1 MPVTG
6 TLGAL
11 TYTKTILGEND
22 WVMHFSS
29 TDFANLP
36 VNFVSFDSLQG
47 EMYIAGGLNLAS
59 AGGWPTDVYSNT
71 FVMSVFTDGVP
82 RIRYSTEY
90 ERNQAVATS
99 SSVNGT
105 TDTINFNFA
114 NNLFGKFFNND
125 LVRFSPGDLAAGI
138 NSATTYYIKNVSSYS
153 TQISTGPGGAA
164 ANLTNPGGPVIVS
177 MASLK
182 ANTTSGEFTPGNII
196 FNSYDTTLVLSGSM
210 ELAAPSTDETHTNYV
225 GVITL
230 DTDGSY
236 TNAVRFLPRLSPNVN
251 VIANTQSCTSVATS
265 AGGNIVTSSVYYFK
279 NTGVSFNGNAF
290 NVITKI
296 DNGNITWQRTSNSIN
311 ESPTQNYPYQL
322 RGLLGQTSDGNVVN
336 VITTQYRTFPF
347 SNSASSTEYYMATR
361 KLNEADGS
369 TIWKRGVNPSGGNA
383 FQYQGPFVGL
393 AIDSGDDIYISSKE
407 INLDTSAFC
416 TYGSFMLKL
425 NNSGGTVWQKHYV
438 VNSGINTQI
447 EDLHIDSSDQLYFVA
462 KGGLSGTGPIISR
475 PATEM
480 IIGELDTSGN
490 EVWSNKMT
498 FSAGTS
504 VFPIGIKKYDT
515 SLYILAQNGDN
526 NVGMLFKIPADGTI
540 PGSGTYPISTS
551 VMNYTITYA
560 SDSLNIVNSNM
571 FLDTIST
578 ANLANLTAT
587 QFSSAI
593 YTDDPI
599 TILQE
604 TRPLG

>member
-11 TYTKTILGEND
+11 TYTKTILGGND

-71 FVMSVFTDGVP
+71 FVMSVYTDGVP

-99 SSVNGT
+99 TSVNGT
-105 TDTINFNFA
+105 TDTIDFSTS
-114 NNLFGKFFNND
+114 LFGDFFNNN
-125 LVRFSPGDLAAGI
+125 LIRFASSDLAANI
-138 NSATTYYIKNVSSYS
+138 DSATTYYIKNVSSFS
-153 TQISTGPGGAA
+153 TQISTSPGGAA
-164 ANLTNPGGPVIVS
+164 ANLTNPGGPVIIS
-177 MASLK
+177 MASLV
-182 ANTTSGEFTPGNII
+182 ANTSSGEFNPSNII
-196 FNSYDTTLVLSGSM
+196 FNSFNTTLVLSGSM
-210 ELAAPSTDETHTNYV
+210 SLALPSTSTTHSDYV
-225 GVITL
+225 GIITL
-230 DTDGSY
+230 DTDSSY
-236 TNAVRFLPRLSPNVN
+236 TSSQRFLPVTGRP
-251 VIANTQSCTSVATS
+251 NTQSCTALATAS
-265 AGGNIVTSSVYYFK
+265 NELVTSSVYYNIP
-279 NTGVSFNGNAF
+279 NTSPATHGNAF

-296 DNGNITWQRTSNSIN
+296 DSGNIAWQRTSNRIN
-311 ESPTQNYPYQL
+311 EVSTINYPYELQ
-322 RGLLGQTSDGNVVN
+322 GLLGKTSDGNVVN
-336 VITTQYRTFPF
+336 VINTQYNTLPF
-347 SNSASSTEYYMATR
+347 GNLTQRTEYYMSVN
-361 KLNEADGS
+361 KLNEANGS
-369 TIWKRGVNPSGGNA
+369 TIWKRGVQPQGGNVY
-383 FQYQGPFVGL
+383 QYQGAFVGL
-393 AIDSGDDIYISSKE
+393 AIDSGDDIYLSSKE
-407 INLDTSAFC
+407 INLDTSAFG

-438 VNSGINTQI
+438 GNSSNTMQI

-462 KGGLSGTGPIISR
+462 KGPLDGTGPIISR
-475 PATEM
+475 PATQM

-490 EVWSNKMT
+490 EMWSNKMT

-593 YTDDPI
+593 YSDDPI

>member
-1 MPVTG
+1 
-6 TLGAL
+6 
-11 TYTKTILGEND
+11 
-22 WVMHFSS
+22 
-29 TDFANLP
+29 
-36 VNFVSFDSLQG
+36 
-47 EMYIAGGLNLAS
+47 
-59 AGGWPTDVYSNT
+59 
-71 FVMSVFTDGVP
+71 
-82 RIRYSTEY
+82 
-90 ERNQAVATS
+90 
-99 SSVNGT
+99 
-105 TDTINFNFA
+105 
-114 NNLFGKFFNND
+114 
-125 LVRFSPGDLAAGI
+125 
-138 NSATTYYIKNVSSYS
+138 
-153 TQISTGPGGAA
+153 
-164 ANLTNPGGPVIVS
+164 

-210 ELAAPSTDETHTNYV
+210 ELAAPPPTDETHTNYV

-236 TNAVRFLPRLSPNVN
+236 TNAVRFLPRSSPNTN

-279 NTGVSFNGNAF
+279 NTGVSLNGNAF

-296 DNGNITWQRTSNSIN
+296 DNGNIAWQRTSNRIN
-311 ESPTQNYPYQL
+311 EVGTLNYPYEL
-322 RGLLGQTSDGNVVN
+322 EGLLGQTSDGNVVN
-336 VITTQYRTFPF
+336 VINTQYNTLPF
-347 SNSASSTEYYMATR
+347 GNLTQRTEYYMSIN
-361 KLNEADGS
+361 KLNEANGS
-369 TIWKRGVNPSGGNA
+369 TIWKRGVQPQGGNVY
-383 FQYQGPFVGL
+383 QYQGAFVGL
-393 AIDSGDDIYISSKE
+393 AIDSGDDIYLSSKE
-407 INLDTSAFC
+407 INLDTSAFG

-438 VNSGINTQI
+438 GNSSNTMQI

-462 KGGLSGTGPIISR
+462 KGPLDGTGPIISR
-475 PATEM
+475 PATQM

-593 YTDDPI
+593 YSDDPI